1 MNVVFHSAT
10 ERFGKNS
17 DRGRER
23 APALAE
29 GMWRQWGASPLRSQ
43 QSLNVSMRNGESQR
57 ASHHPQT
64 RERWI
69 GTVTHTQVS

>member
-1 MNVVFHSAT
+1 MYNILCFFVSFFLSKFSHFQKIKTLRIFKLNQYKKMDVVFHSAT

-29 GMWRQWGASPLRSQ
+29 GM
-43 QSLNVSMRNGESQR
+43 
-57 ASHHPQT
+57 
-64 RERWI
+64 
-69 GTVTHTQVS
+69 